1 MPTIQ
6 PRRHGGCGHQ
16 RNAPPPPMLSAKE
29 PVLISLLSALPT
41 GNMCYLR
48 IRPEITPR
56 RAVSRISCC
65 RDKVAGVPRTPH
77 GPPDAPPG
85 TSPPQT
91 PHTQPTADGGQED
104 APATGQRGQRQPK
117 PGNQGGRPAVKSRRK
132 LHMHAGQRFGVPG
145 AVFPHAQNTF
155 PRLRINPS
163 PTLKPRDTH
172 CLIK

>member
-1 MPTIQ
+1 MDTPRGSTPAFSAYNSAPKTWGLWAPKECPSPPT
-6 PRRHGGCGHQ
+6 
-16 RNAPPPPMLSAKE
+16 LSAKE

-77 GPPDAPPG
+77 GPPGAPPG

-91 PHTQPTADGGQED
+91 PHTQPTGGRRMHLPRDSE
-104 APATGQRGQRQPK
+104 ANGGPNPATRVVA
-117 PGNQGGRPAVKSRRK
+117 RP
-132 LHMHAGQRFGVPG
+132 
-145 AVFPHAQNTF
+145 
-155 PRLRINPS
+155 
-163 PTLKPRDTH
+163 
-172 CLIK
+172 